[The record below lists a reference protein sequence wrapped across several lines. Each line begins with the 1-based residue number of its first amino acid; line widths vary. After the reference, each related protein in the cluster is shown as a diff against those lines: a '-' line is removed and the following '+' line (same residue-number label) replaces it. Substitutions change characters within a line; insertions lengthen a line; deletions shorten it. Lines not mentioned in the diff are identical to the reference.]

1 VNCLS
6 KLNLKEALMRIA
18 IFGTGGV
25 GGYFG
30 GRLAQTG
37 ADVVFIARGEHLQ
50 AMRRH
55 GLKIDSIK
63 GDFVVHP
70 IQATDDPKEI
80 DPVDVVLVGVKA
92 WQVSEAAE
100 AMRPIV
106 GPETFVVPLLNGVE
120 APSQLAEVLGTEH
133 VVGGLCGCISF
144 IAEPGHISHV
154 GADPFIHFGELDN
167 HISERVESL
176 RRAFAQAAGVTVEIP
191 PNIQVAMWRKFL
203 MVASWSVALP
213 ETRQMLQ
220 GVMQEVFSVAHA
232 LDIALPKD
240 VVGKTLA
247 FMDSMPP
254 NGTASMQRD
263 IMESRPSE
271 LEAQNG
277 AAVRLGQAVGVAT
290 PLNSFIYNSL
300 LPLELKARGEVQF
313 TI

>member
-1 VNCLS
+1 
-6 KLNLKEALMRIA
+6 MRIA

-37 ADVVFIARGEHLQ
+37 ADVVFIARGEHLR
-50 AMRRH
+50 AMRKH

-70 IQATDDPKEI
+70 IQATDDPEEI

-92 WQVSEAAE
+92 WQISEAAQ
-100 AMRPIV
+100 AMRPMV

-120 APSQLAEVLGTEH
+120 APTQLAGVLGTEH

-144 IAEPGHISHV
+144 IAGPGHISHV

-167 HISERVESL
+167 RISERVESL
-176 RRAFAQAAGVTVEIP
+176 RRAFAQVTGVTVEIP
-191 PNIQVAMWRKFL
+191 PDIQVAIWRKFL
-203 MVASWSVALP
+203 MVASWSGIGSITRAPLGTFLGLP
-213 ETRQMLQ
+213 GTRQMLQ

-232 LDIALPKD
+232 RDIALPKD

-247 FMDSMPP
+247 FMDSLPP

-263 IMESRPSE
+263 IMEGRPSE

-290 PLNSFIYNSL
+290 PLNTFIYNSL
-300 LPLELKARGEVQF
+300 LPLELKARGQVQF

>member
-1 VNCLS
+1 
-6 KLNLKEALMRIA
+6 MRIA
-18 IFGTGGV
+18 ILGTGGV

-50 AMRRH
+50 AMRQH

-70 IQATDDPKEI
+70 IQATDDPGEI

-92 WQVSEAAE
+92 WQVSEAVQAI
-100 AMRPIV
+100 RPLV

-120 APSQLAEVLGTEH
+120 APTQLAEILGIEH

-144 IAEPGHISHV
+144 IAGPGHIRHV

-167 HISERVESL
+167 RPSERVESL
-176 RRAFAQAAGVTVEIP
+176 RRAFAQATGVTVEIP
-191 PNIQVAMWRKFL
+191 PDIQVAMWRKFL
-203 MVASWSVALP
+203 MLASWSGIGSITRAPLGTFLGLP
-213 ETRQMLQ
+213 GTRQMLQ

-232 LDIALPKD
+232 RDIALPKD

-247 FMDSMPP
+247 FMDSLPP
-254 NGTASMQRD
+254 SATASMQRD
-263 IMESRPSE
+263 IMEGRPSE
-271 LEAQNG
+271 LEAQTG

-290 PLNSFIYNSL
+290 PLNTFIYNSL
-300 LPLELKARGEVQF
+300 LPLELKARGQVQF

>member
-1 VNCLS
+1 
-6 KLNLKEALMRIA
+6 MRIA

-37 ADVVFIARGEHLQ
+37 TDVVFIARGEHLHAIRQ
-50 AMRRH
+50 H

-63 GDFVVHP
+63 GGFVAHP
-70 IQATDDPKEI
+70 IQATDDTGER

-92 WQVSEAAE
+92 WQVSEAAQ
-100 AMRPIV
+100 AMRPMV

-120 APSQLAEVLGTEH
+120 APAQLAEIPGAEH

-144 IAEPGHISHV
+144 IAGPGHIRHV

-167 HISERVESL
+167 RHSERVESL
-176 RRAFAQAAGVTVEIP
+176 RQAFAQATGVTVEIP
-191 PNIQVAMWRKFL
+191 SDIQAAMWRKFL
-203 MVASWSVALP
+203 MIASWSGIGSITRAPLGTFLGLP
-213 ETRQMLQ
+213 QTRQMLQ
-220 GVMQEVFSVAHA
+220 EVMQEVFSVAHA
-232 LDIALPKD
+232 LDIALPED

-247 FMDSMPP
+247 FMDSLPP
-254 NGTASMQRD
+254 SGTASMQRD
-263 IMESRPSE
+263 IMAGRPSE

-277 AAVRLGQAVGVAT
+277 AVVRLGRTVGVAT
-290 PLNSFIYNSL
+290 PQNTFIYNSL
-300 LPLELKARGEVQF
+300 LLLELKARGQVQF